1 MQGINE
7 TAVTMPLLALR
18 GLVVFP
24 KTVASFDVARKK
36 SANALKAAMESNRLL
51 FVVTQKD
58 AYAEDP
64 ERGDLY
70 DVGCVVKVKQILKVS
85 DNLAKVLVEGI
96 CRAEYKNFIN
106 GKNFYTADVTE
117 CFENGTSNRE
127 VYKETLLRRIK
138 QQFRKYSAILPS
150 IAPDILMTVDNATD
164 LGYISDYIAFNIPA
178 PFDDKQYILEQISPV
193 SRAKILHELLVKER
207 EIGEIDK
214 KISEKTR
221 AAIDENQREYYLRE
235 QIRVISSELYGDEAA
250 DEINNYYVKIEN
262 LSADDSVKETL
273 AHHVAKLSKM
283 PQGSHEGTVERGYLD
298 TCLELPWNA
307 FTSVTTDI
315 NRAAKILDRDIYG
328 MKKVKE
334 RILELLSVYALS
346 PDIKG
351 QIICLVGPPGVGKTS
366 IGKTIAECMG
376 RRFARISLGGIHDE
390 AEIRGHRKTY
400 IGAMPGKIITA
411 VKQAGSGN
419 PLILLD
425 EIDKLGNDYK
435 GDPASAL
442 LEVLDPEQ
450 NSTFVD
456 HFIEIPFDLSR
467 AVFIATANNLD
478 TIPAPLR
485 DRMEIIELSSYTR
498 EEKFNIAKKHLSLKQ
513 IERHGLKKSQ
523 LKIADSAYYSLI
535 DFYTREAGVRKLERS
550 IASLCRKSAKLI
562 ASGEKSRVTLK
573 DTDVEKMLGRHRYK
587 PEVILPQNEVGIIN
601 GLAWTSVGGEIM
613 QLEIASMSGT
623 GKVELTGSLGDVMK
637 ESARAAVSFVRANA
651 EKYGIDPDFYKN
663 TDIHIHAT
671 EAAVPKDGPS
681 AGVTITTGL
690 ISALTN
696 KPVLRDI
703 AMTGEVTIR
712 GRVLPIGGLKEKSMA
727 AYRGGVKTV
736 FIPNDNIADLE
747 DVDDKVKENVEFIP
761 VSNVNEIIERA
772 IVNDF
777 TEPVKEWDVGKEL
790 LSNTARPTLRRI

>member
-1 MQGINE
+1 MVREG
-7 TAVTMPLLALR
+7 R
-18 GLVVFP
+18 GF
-24 KTVASFDVARKK
+24 
-36 SANALKAAMESNRLL
+36 NLKFSR
-51 FVVTQKD
+51 
-58 AYAEDP
+58 
-64 ERGDLY
+64 
-70 DVGCVVKVKQILKVS
+70 C
-85 DNLAKVLVEGI
+85 
-96 CRAEYKNFIN
+96 
-106 GKNFYTADVTE
+106 
-117 CFENGTSNRE
+117 
-127 VYKETLLRRIK
+127 
-138 QQFRKYSAILPS
+138 
-150 IAPDILMTVDNATD
+150 
-164 LGYISDYIAFNIPA
+164 
-178 PFDDKQYILEQISPV
+178 SP
-193 SRAKILHELLVKER
+193 
-207 EIGEIDK
+207 
-214 KISEKTR
+214 
-221 AAIDENQREYYLRE
+221 
-235 QIRVISSELYGDEAA
+235 IR
-250 DEINNYYVKIEN
+250 INNYYVKIEN